1 MFSQQPCGSYT
12 SIIYLVDNAIIVD
25 YVEHIVHDK
34 ALQCFKETF
43 FELLVRDSCVWT
55 SLISRYVEHDSI
67 KKCIPL
73 DYKNLFEYGYG
84 EEI

>member
-1 MFSQQPCGSYT
+1 MTLSTYVCKMWLFIEALDVFNELILQKQ
-12 SIIYLVDNAIIVD
+12 YLADNALIVG

-55 SLISRYVEHDSI
+55 SLISRYVEHD
-67 KKCIPL
+67 
-73 DYKNLFEYGYG
+73 Y
-84 EEI
+84 